1 MKLFP
6 QFSGANV
13 LITGGMGFIGSNL
26 AIRLAESG
34 AVVSIFDA
42 MLPQYGGNEFN
53 TAPVKD
59 KVVFTLA
66 NITDASAVTAA
77 VKGKDYVFHLAKQ
90 VNHVLSLTDPFPDIE
105 YNVKGAAIVAEA
117 CRKHAPA
124 AKVICT
130 GTRGQYGKS
139 AKLPVSEDAP
149 QNPLGIYEITNL
161 TAEKIFQVYN
171 DHHGVRCVQTRLTN
185 IYGPRGQM
193 KTNTFGVANWFIRL
207 AIDGQKI
214 PVFGDGSL
222 KRDFLY
228 VDDCVDALLA
238 LALEEKAFGQVFNVG
253 HDKPATILELV
264 KKIVELAGSGTFEF
278 TAFSEERR
286 KQEPGDYYSDIT
298 KIGGLTGWR
307 PQVALEEGL
316 RRTIDYYRANKTH
329 YW

>member
-1 MKLFP
+1 M
-6 QFSGANV
+6 

-34 AVVSIFDA
+34 ARVSILDA

-53 TAPVKD
+53 IEPVKG
-59 KVVFTLA
+59 KVKFTLA
-66 NITDASAVTAA
+66 NITDVAA
-77 VKGKDYVFHLAKQ
+77 VDKMVEGKDYVFHLAKQ

-149 QNPLGIYEITNL
+149 QNPLGIYEITNM

-171 DHHGVRCVQTRLTN
+171 DHHGVQCVQTRLTN
-185 IYGPRGQM
+185 IYGPRAQM

-207 AIDGQKI
+207 AIDGKKI

-228 VDDCVDALLA
+228 VDDCVDAILV

-264 KKIVELAGSGTFEF
+264 KKIVELAGSGSHEF

-298 KIGGLTGWR
+298 KISRLTGWL

-316 RRTIDYYRANKTH
+316 ASTIDYYRANKPH